1 MTEAPVTLDV
11 GAIKM
16 LLPHRAPFLFVE
28 KITDIVPHESATG
41 WKAVSY
47 NEPYF
52 QGHFPDFR

>member
-1 MTEAPVTLDV
+1 MTEAPVILDV

-41 WKAVSY
+41 
-47 NEPYF
+47 
-52 QGHFPDFR
+52 